1 MRVLLVDDET
11 RLTETLSAALRAEG
25 VVVVCASTGVEGLH
39 EATHNRFNVVV
50 LDIMLP
56 GHSGYEVLRRMRA
69 KGIWTPVLMLTAK
82 GGEYDETDAFDL
94 GADDYLTK
102 PFSFRVLVAR
112 LRALA
117 RRGAPER
124 PAILSVGAL
133 SLDPARRT
141 VHRGST
147 LIELTPR
154 EFAFLEYLLRN
165 KDMVVTKAEIL
176 RNVWDTHYQGADNVV
191 QVYVGYLRSKID
203 VPFGTNTIETVRGV
217 GYRLLPAVLTAG
229 SLTVNVAEQTVQ
241 RGSAP
246 ISLSPREYAVLEFLM
261 RNKGAVVSRSEILRR
276 VWDVRDEGPENVVE
290 VYVGYVRRKI
300 DTPFGTKTIETV
312 RGAGYRLVG

>member
-11 RLTETLSAALRAEG
+11 RLTDTLSAALKVEG
-25 VVVVCASTGVEGLH
+25 LVVVCAGTGVEGLH
-39 EATHNRFNVVV
+39 EATHNRFDVVV

-56 GHSGYEVLRRMRA
+56 GYNGYEVLRRMRA

-82 GGEYDETDAFDL
+82 DGEYDETDAFDL

-102 PFSFRVLVAR
+102 PFSFRILVAR

-117 RRGAPER
+117 RRGAPQR
-124 PAILSVGAL
+124 PAILTVGAL

-141 VHRGST
+141 VHRGSAP
-147 LIELTPR
+147 IELTPR

-165 KDMVVTKAEIL
+165 KDIVVTKAEIL
-176 RNVWDTHYQGADNVV
+176 RDVWDAHYHGADNVV

-241 RGSAP
+241 RGSTA

-276 VWDVRDEGPENVVE
+276 VWNVRDEGPENVVE